1 MIDDL
6 AARLLA
12 GDRRALA
19 RLLTLAERDP
29 DSLAAIVGAVHPRT
43 GRAYTVGFTGPPG
56 AGKSTLVDGFVRVLR
71 EEGKSV
77 GVLAVDPTSPFTG
90 GAVLGDRI
98 RMQAHYLD
106 DGVFIRSLATRGA
119 HGGLSAVAGAAVR
132 LMDAFGFDYVLIET
146 VGVGQTEIDI
156 VGVSDTVVVV
166 MVPESGD
173 TVQSIKAGLMEIGD
187 IFVVN
192 KSDRQGA
199 QRLSATIKASLQL
212 GPVEEW
218 WGFPVLL
225 TRADEGQG
233 VEELHS
239 AVLEHRAALVE
250 ASRFEARRRER
261 QVREFSV
268 LVANAVSAGVD
279 GMMRGEGVLAGMAE
293 RVERGEVDPYT
304 AACEAVAAV
313 PPLGGQQGL
322 VKVRQSLEGS

>member
-1 MIDDL
+1 MIEDL

-29 DSLAAIVGAVHPRT
+29 GNLAEIVGAVHSHT
-43 GRAYTVGFTGPPG
+43 GRAYTIGFTGPPG
-56 AGKSTLVDGFVRVLR
+56 AGKSTLVDGFARVLR
-71 EEGKSV
+71 KEGKSV

-119 HGGLSAVAGAAVR
+119 HGGLSAVAGASVR

-187 IFVVN
+187 VFVVN

-199 QRLSATIKASLQL
+199 QRLSATIRAALQL

-225 TRADEGQG
+225 TRADEGEG
-233 VEELHS
+233 IEELHS
-239 AVLEHRAALVE
+239 TVLEHRGALTE
-250 ASRFEARRRER
+250 TSRFEARRRER
-261 QVREFSV
+261 QVREFSA

-279 GMMRGEGVLAGMAE
+279 SMLRGEGRLAGIAG
-293 RVERGEVDPYT
+293 RVERGARSTHTRRHGRRLLRCPCKR
-304 AACEAVAAV
+304 AA
-313 PPLGGQQGL
+313 
-322 VKVRQSLEGS
+322 GS

>member
-6 AARLLA
+6 AVRLLA

-19 RLLTLAERDP
+19 RLLTLVERDP
-29 DSLAAIVGAVHPRT
+29 GSLPAIVGAVHPHT

-71 EEGKSV
+71 GEGKSV
-77 GVLAVDPTSPFTG
+77 GVLAVDPSSPFTG

-98 RMQAHYLD
+98 RMQTHYLD
-106 DGVFIRSLATRGA
+106 DAVFIRSLATRGA
-119 HGGLSAVAGAAVR
+119 HGGLSAAAGASVR

-156 VGVSDTVVVV
+156 VGVADTVVVV

-173 TVQSIKAGLMEIGD
+173 AVQSIKAGLMEIGD
-187 IFVVN
+187 VFVVN

-199 QRLSATIKASLQL
+199 QRLAATVRAALQL

-233 VEELHS
+233 VEELRRT
-239 AVLEHRAALVE
+239 VMEHRGALVE
-250 ASRFEARRRER
+250 TSRFEAGRRER
-261 QVREFSV
+261 HTPPSWR
-268 LVANAVSAGVD
+268 
-279 GMMRGEGVLAGMAE
+279 R
-293 RVERGEVDPYT
+293 RT
-304 AACEAVAAV
+304 AFATC
-313 PPLGGQQGL
+313 LRTSWRL
-322 VKVRQSLEGS
+322 

>member
-29 DSLAAIVGAVHPRT
+29 ASLPEIVGAVHSHT
-43 GRAYTVGFTGPPG
+43 GRAYSIGFTGPPG

-71 EEGKSV
+71 GEGKSV
-77 GVLAVDPTSPFTG
+77 GVLAVDPSSPFTG

-98 RMQAHYLD
+98 RMQTHYLD
-106 DGVFIRSLATRGA
+106 DSVFIRSLATRGA
-119 HGGLSAVAGAAVR
+119 HGGLSAVAGASVR

-146 VGVGQTEIDI
+146 VGVGQTEIDV
-156 VGVSDTVVVV
+156 VGVADTVVVV

-199 QRLSATIKASLQL
+199 QRLSATIRAALHL

-225 TRADEGQG
+225 TRADKGQG

-239 AVLEHRAALVE
+239 TVLEHRGALVE
-250 ASRFEARRRER
+250 ASRFEARRRGR
-261 QVREFSV
+261 QVREFSA
-268 LVANAVSAGVD
+268 LVTNSVNAGVD
-279 GMMRGEGVLAGMAE
+279 GLMRRDGRLVGIAG

-304 AACEAVAAV
+304 AAREAAAAL
-313 PPLGGQQGL
+313 PL
-322 VKVRQSLEGS
+322 